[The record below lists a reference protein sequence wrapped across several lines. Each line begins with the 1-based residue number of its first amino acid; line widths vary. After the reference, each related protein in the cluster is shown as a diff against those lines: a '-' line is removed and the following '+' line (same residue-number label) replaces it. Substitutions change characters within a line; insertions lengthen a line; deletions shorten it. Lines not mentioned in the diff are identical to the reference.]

1 MKTFLSVKGQSIF
14 LRLYNFFQICAPHC
28 CLLASANQSKQLKCP
43 LESGRFFTRWQL
55 QFERKIN
62 QIWRNRA
69 GVKTT
74 IR

>member
-28 CLLASANQSKQLKCP
+28 LRASANQSKQLKCP
-43 LESGRFFTRWQL
+43 LESERFFTRWQL